1 MIFNSLRLKVFA
13 VSVLSLLVAVPPAQ
27 AQKWPDTLI
36 RLIVAAPAG
45 GISDA
50 VARLLAEQLRADLG
64 QTVLVDNKP
73 GGSGVIAER
82 ALMSAPADGHT
93 LMVGPS
99 SLITDIPL
107 AVKMPYDPLKTF
119 IYAAEAASMVHVLV
133 KNPDFPPR
141 NIPELFEYAR
151 LKPQSVS
158 IASLSPGN
166 RSDFLSEILREKSNS
181 SMVVA
186 PYKGSAP
193 ALTDLMGNHVQLT
206 FDVVSTVLPFV
217 RSGKLNALAVAAATR
232 SPYLPNVP
240 TFAELGM
247 PDLVMPNAGIGVYM
261 LSSTPK
267 PLADQIQGEL
277 QKVIGS
283 AKYRQVLAAQGFDY
297 PQNGSIEELR
307 QRLDATTSNN
317 KKIIEKLKLKISPG

>member
-1 MIFNSLRLKVFA
+1 MIFSSLKPKVFA
-13 VSVLSLLVAVPPAQ
+13 LAMACVAAASPVL
-27 AQKWPDTLI
+27 AQKWPEKTI
-36 RLIVAAPAG
+36 RLIVPAPAG

-50 VARLLAEQLRADLG
+50 VARLLAEQMRTDLG

-73 GGSGVIAER
+73 GGSAIIGER

-107 AVKMPYDPLKTF
+107 AVKMPYDPVKTF
-119 IYAAEAASMVHVLV
+119 TYVAEASSMVHVLV
-133 KNPDFPPR
+133 KSPAFAPR
-141 NIPELFEYAR
+141 NVPEMMAYA
-151 LKPQSVS
+151 KANPKAIS

-166 RSDFLSEILREKSNS
+166 RSDFLSEILREKSNNA
-181 SMVVA
+181 MTVA

-217 RSGKLNALAVAAATR
+217 KSGKVNALAVASATR

-267 PLADQIQGEL
+267 PVADQIQKEL
-277 QKVIGS
+277 QKVIS
-283 AKYRQVLAAQGFDY
+283 SEKYRQVLAAQGFDY
-297 PQNGSIEELR
+297 PKNGTIEELR

-317 KKIIEKLKLKISPG
+317 KKIIEKLKLKISPV